1 MNGFFFKNGR
11 GPKLSRIP
19 NYAFSFN
26 RREIRNLL
34 SEASDGRSLIRRIH
48 CLDTSEETKA
58 FLSIDAYNPKINN
71 TSTPNPYISFLL
83 RPRSPRAPQCNKG
96 TLHGATIQATGLP
109 NYSFWHQS
117 GYHFLFQKI
126 ECFDNKQPEAS
137 EPAHIPAEILNE
149 TNK

>member
-1 MNGFFFKNGR
+1 MGISWDFLSNCNPARVPVFRYETTLYEWLLFKNDR

-71 TSTPNPYISFLL
+71 TSI
-83 RPRSPRAPQCNKG
+83 
-96 TLHGATIQATGLP
+96 
-109 NYSFWHQS
+109 
-117 GYHFLFQKI
+117 KI
-126 ECFDNKQPEAS
+126 EVPNKWRK
-137 EPAHIPAEILNE
+137 IKKVCNE
-149 TNK
+149 TKV

>member
-1 MNGFFFKNGR
+1 MGTNLAPYFVTKQLFMNGFFFKNGR

-19 NYAFSFN
+19 NYAFYFN

-71 TSTPNPYISFLL
+71 TSIKLEVPIKWRKLKKV
-83 RPRSPRAPQCNKG
+83 C
-96 TLHGATIQATGLP
+96 
-109 NYSFWHQS
+109 
-117 GYHFLFQKI
+117 
-126 ECFDNKQPEAS
+126 
-137 EPAHIPAEILNE
+137 NE
-149 TNK
+149 TKV